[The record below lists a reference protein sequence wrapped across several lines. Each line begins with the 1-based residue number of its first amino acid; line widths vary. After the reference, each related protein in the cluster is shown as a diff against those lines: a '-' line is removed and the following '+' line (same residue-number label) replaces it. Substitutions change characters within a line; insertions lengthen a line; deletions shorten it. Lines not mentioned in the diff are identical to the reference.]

1 MGIGDFIS
9 LDFMGRNAVYT
20 DITSPQSSGSKGDSY
35 QEENFVIVVAHASYT
50 NLHVM
55 WSKHHNRMHISIEEW
70 VTLIDDILGFDSSPV
85 LMSCRTHIS
94 PSIWAAE
101 KRGLWTGGCFHP
113 SCPAHRPDEVDREQ
127 QAQCAQRPH
136 IPPGRLWLTPLCSP
150 YFVASASQYYLV
162 LG

>member
-1 MGIGDFIS
+1 MGISAFIS
-9 LDFMGRNAVYT
+9 LNFMGRNAVYT

-35 QEENFVIVVAHASYT
+35 QEEDFVIVVAHASYT

-94 PSIWAAE
+94 PSIWATE
-101 KRGLWTGGCFHP
+101 KRGLWTDGCFSP
-113 SCPAHRPDEVDREQ
+113 KLSCPPAR
-127 QAQCAQRPH
+127 
-136 IPPGRLWLTPLCSP
+136 
-150 YFVASASQYYLV
+150 
-162 LG
+162 